1 MSMFPQSHWRKQ
13 EFQEGSFCHLF
24 SISLLCSP
32 NLPMCSSQ
40 LLSPSLFQRTPDGFD
55 SVPLKTS
62 SGGPDMDLWGTLPCL
77 TCLLTWAHHLASLW
91 QCGCHLPATPAA
103 GNLFVVALSEEVWIP
118 DLCFL
123 FIEYPNLPFC
133 LPQTCQIYPHFV
145 YILLPRLYLV
155 SQNGPAVRAIA
166 SSAHISYC
174 SGTKVRPF
182 LSTETTPPVLLFQ
195 GRSSQEFPLIIALS
209 SWSFWERGWVRRV
222 LASPDGPSSWLPGFI
237 SPG

>member
-1 MSMFPQSHWRKQ
+1 MGEQFTLGHLGLSGTSRVQQRCKARDLKIFLILWLTKGSKKNRGHLRSMFPRSHWKQ
-13 EFQEGSFCHLF
+13 EFQEASFCHLF

-77 TCLLTWAHHLASLW
+77 TCLLTWTHYLASLW
-91 QCGCHLPATPAA
+91 QCGCHLPATPTA

-118 DLCFL
+118 DLCF

-133 LPQTCQIYPHFV
+133 LPQTCQIYPYFV
-145 YILLPRLYLV
+145 YILLPCLHLV
-155 SQNGPAVRAIA
+155 SQNGPAFRAIA
-166 SSAHISYC
+166 SSVHISYC
-174 SGTKVRPF
+174 SGTKVF
-182 LSTETTPPVLLFQ
+182 LSF
-195 GRSSQEFPLIIALS
+195 
-209 SWSFWERGWVRRV
+209 
-222 LASPDGPSSWLPGFI
+222 
-237 SPG
+237 

>member
-1 MSMFPQSHWRKQ
+1 MGEQFTLGRSSLSGTSRIQQRCKARGLKIFLILWLTEGSKKNRDYLMSMFPQSHWRKQ

-133 LPQTCQIYPHFV
+133 LPQTC
-145 YILLPRLYLV
+145 
-155 SQNGPAVRAIA
+155 
-166 SSAHISYC
+166 HI
-174 SGTKVRPF
+174 
-182 LSTETTPPVLLFQ
+182 
-195 GRSSQEFPLIIALS
+195 
-209 SWSFWERGWVRRV
+209 
-222 LASPDGPSSWLPGFI
+222 
-237 SPG
+237 